1 MSSYFK
7 SGFLTYLVPLKMFS
21 IKINLLMTLE
31 EMLKSQSYRKIS
43 LEISIE
49 GLNMD
54 TGKGSGMDDDL
65 LRYL

>member
-7 SGFLTYLVPLKMFS
+7 SWFLTYLVPFKMFS
-21 IKINLLMTLE
+21 INIKLPMTLE

-54 TGKGSGMDDDL
+54 TEKGSGMDDDF

>member
-1 MSSYFK
+1 
-7 SGFLTYLVPLKMFS
+7 
-21 IKINLLMTLE
+21 MTLE

-54 TGKGSGMDDDL
+54 TEKGSGMDDDF